1 MENLETHPEA
11 MKTNLEQ
18 RKTMKTNLELSKKH
32 INPPVTMENKPGTMK
47 YHENRP
53 GTTKN

>member
-1 MENLETHPEA
+1 MENLENHTGT

-18 RKTMKTNLELSKKH
+18 RKTMETNLELSKNH
-32 INPPVTMENKPGTMK
+32 INPPVTMKTQPGTMK
-47 YHENRP
+47 DLETRH